1 MALIS
6 FTVSNTEARNIQT
19 KFGAKQKFILADEF
33 GNKYEAG
40 WKNPGIPPGAFVE
53 ADMEENQYGKQITNI
68 RVKGAGGA
76 APAPSAGPVAATSAR
91 PAEPGFPL
99 NPQSREISI
108 IRQNALTNAVATL
121 SRFPTDDDTSVAD
134 FTDKVLEIARK
145 YADYTSGHDILKQ
158 LEGEAK
164 P

>member
-19 KFGAKQKFILADEF
+19 KFGAKQKFILSDEF

-76 APAPSAGPVAATSAR
+76 VPAPSAGPVAASSAR

-108 IRQNALTNAVATL
+108 IRQNALTNAVATVKDYMGSFDDL
-121 SRFPTDDDTSVAD
+121 VVYTDT
-134 FTDKVLEIARK
+134 VLTIARK